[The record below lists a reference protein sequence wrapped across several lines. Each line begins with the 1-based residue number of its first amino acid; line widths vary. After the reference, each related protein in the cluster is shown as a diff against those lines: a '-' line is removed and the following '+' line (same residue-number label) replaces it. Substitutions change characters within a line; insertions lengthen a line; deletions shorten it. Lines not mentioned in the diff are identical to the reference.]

1 MLQVLATCSSTLL
14 VDKAGRR
21 VLLLISSTVMATC
34 LTVLGLCFH
43 LQESGYDVSSISWL
57 PLASVAVFIIVFSMG
72 FGPIPWI
79 MLGELFPSNVKGVAS
94 AVTAA
99 SSWILAF
106 TVTKA
111 FQNMLDLLGSP
122 ITFWLFAVMCIAG
135 TVFTAVLVPETKGK
149 DLEEIQLELSGKK
162 KRKSERELED
172 ELDESNAKP
181 I

>member
-1 MLQVLATCSSTLL
+1 
-14 VDKAGRR
+14 
-21 VLLLISSTVMATC
+21 
-34 LTVLGLCFH
+34 
-43 LQESGYDVSSISWL
+43 
-57 PLASVAVFIIVFSMG
+57 MG

-135 TVFTAVLVPETKGK
+135 TVFTAVIVPETKGK